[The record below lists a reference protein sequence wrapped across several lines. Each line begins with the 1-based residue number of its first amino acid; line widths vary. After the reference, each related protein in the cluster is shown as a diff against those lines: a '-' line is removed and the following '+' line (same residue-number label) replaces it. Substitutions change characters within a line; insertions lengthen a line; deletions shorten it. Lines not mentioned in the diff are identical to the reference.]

1 MLPLQPAPS
10 DELHDAGGKSRL
22 RLKPDV
28 VADAVFYDNR
38 RYRTILT
45 RRWTEDRDAPFVLWI
60 GMNPSVA
67 SFDVDDPTCA
77 REQEFTRRWGY
88 ASYVKCNIMDA
99 CFTEQKRLR
108 DPDVIP
114 CSEHNL
120 PAIRDQAS
128 RAAMIVLGFG
138 AVHPSLQHY
147 ADAVCQ
153 ALVEDGRRLWCLKL
167 TKNGNA
173 GHPLYIAGDTKPVP
187 YAPKLKP
194 AV

>member
-1 MLPLQPAPS
+1 MLPLQPALS
-10 DELHDAGGKSRL
+10 DDLHDPGGKSRL
-22 RLKPDV
+22 RLNPDV

-45 RRWTEDRDAPFVLWI
+45 RRWTEDPNAPLVLWI

-99 CFTEQKRLR
+99 CYTDQKRLR
-108 DPDVIP
+108 DPGVIP
-114 CSEHNL
+114 CSQHSL

-138 AVHPSLQHY
+138 AVHPSLQCY

-153 ALVEDGRRLWCLKL
+153 ALIQDGRSLWCLKL

-187 YAPKLKP
+187 FVPRSKAEN
-194 AV
+194 